1 MLHPEQQLFAKL
13 SAGGIGPNMIFT
25 GMMLPFLWLSNCTAS
40 INSWTGLVAD
50 TDGSVDESSETMGAG
65 YAIGDAPLPI
75 RVFSASVGGPLA
87 SVRAEAA
94 SLLQLLYGM

>member
-1 MLHPEQQLFAKL
+1 MV
-13 SAGGIGPNMIFT
+13 AG
-25 GMMLPFLWLSNCTAS
+25 
-40 INSWTGLVAD
+40 

-75 RVFSASVGGPLA
+75 RVLSAPVGGPLA

-94 SLLQLLYGM
+94 SLLQLLRDVAVSHGRHTPILIFVDCLVLLNILSK